1 MLTGAAPHHAAAHGQ
16 RTERGVNTAHV
27 LAEVAADGDGWS
39 GGIAPEPGAAGPGLQ
54 GELGGRPVG
63 ERTAPTEVGDG
74 DDDRA
79 WGLPQQL
86 RVDAQRGGAGP
97 SRGHDDD
104 VGAGEFGAVLIRIRR
119 HAQAALAG
127 VEVAVERTGHTVRY
141 RRAGGRV
148 LPQRISLRRFDFAD
162 LRTRIHQ
169 QLPAIAAGQA
179 VTDLDDSQSVERRRP
194 VIGLVTHAAIY
205 TITAKIAKPMEFAGQ
220 RPCALSCCRLRGLG

>member
-1 MLTGAAPHHAAAHGQ
+1 MEMGGPAGSPRNPVQPDQAC
-16 RTERGVNTAHV
+16 RVNS
-27 LAEVAADGDGWS
+27 VAGRSAN
-39 GGIAPEPGAAGPGLQ
+39 GPLQ
-54 GELGGRPVG
+54 PKSEMVTTTVR
-63 ERTAPTEVGDG
+63 
-74 DDDRA
+74 
-79 WGLPQQL
+79 GLPQQQP